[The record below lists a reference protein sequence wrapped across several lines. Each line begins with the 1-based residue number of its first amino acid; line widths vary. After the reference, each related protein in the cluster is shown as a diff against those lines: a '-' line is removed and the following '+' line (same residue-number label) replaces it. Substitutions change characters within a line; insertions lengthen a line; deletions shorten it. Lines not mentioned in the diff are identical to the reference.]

1 MNNKVQSNRQG
12 STTNRRLSD
21 RLLEDKF
28 SFTIIVIATIFQV
41 LLTVYLPVLIGQ
53 AVNYIVGPSQVNFQA
68 LSLLILKMLVVI
80 GVTTLLQYLNPYLYN
95 RMIYK
100 MVSSLRQEALEKVH
114 RLPLSFVDQQSTG
127 DLVSR
132 LTTDSDQLADGL
144 VMVFNQFFVGILTI
158 VFTLISMLWLD
169 LLMVLLVV
177 GLSPLSIIVAR
188 FISSR
193 SYKMYQKQTRSRGEL
208 ASFIEE
214 SVQQEEVIRLY
225 NHHQTMN
232 NDFIN
237 QNHTYADYSKWA
249 IFYSALANP
258 TTRFINAL
266 IYASVTFAGAVRII
280 SGTFSV
286 GELTTFLNYANQYMK
301 PFNDISSV
309 LSEIQASLACAER
322 MFMLLDQK
330 DEVETGQAV
339 FDSEQLKGDIGF
351 DQVDFAYVKT
361 ESLIENLSFN
371 AEAGQTV
378 AIVGPTGAGK
388 STLINL
394 LMRFYDVD
402 QGKIELDGTNI
413 EVYTRASIRQQFGMV
428 LQETWLKVGTVADNI
443 AYANPNLSRVDIIR
457 AAKAAKAD
465 RFIDMLPQG
474 YDTYLD
480 KAGAEL
486 STGQQQLL
494 SIARVFAAKPKM
506 LILDEATSSI
516 DTLTEVLIQKA
527 FDQLMVNRTSF
538 IIAHRLS
545 TIQNADHILVLDK
558 GHIIEHG
565 NHKTLMQAKGF
576 YYQLQMAHQSAGQFD

>member
-12 STTNRRLSD
+12 STTTRRLFD

-237 QNHTYADYSKWA
+237 RNHTYADYSKWA